1 MVDVSASRR
10 LQSLAA
16 TNSSM
21 LFHCCNATVVL
32 YEVLLLPL
40 LCPRHYQ
47 EFLDL
52 LLAQAIVLVISET
65 ETANLRHRDSLPTMG
80 LFCTLVVAHLSTV
93 GRQHSPFS
101 FSSFQTAHAYFE
113 LTVQCQFSNHV
124 CWIPC
129 METLVCSLTTSLLI
143 EVSSIWWLVHYK
155 HDVQYLSLKG
165 CDLASRDHCWLC
177 QRKTLTKG

>member
-1 MVDVSASRR
+1 MWSARRR

-32 YEVLLLPL
+32 TKSCYCQCSAPGITKSSWIYCLHKPL
-40 LCPRHYQ
+40 SSSLS
-47 EFLDL
+47 L
-52 LLAQAIVLVISET
+52 S
-65 ETANLRHRDSLPTMG
+65 LRQPIWDSLPTMG
-80 LFCTLVVAHLSTV
+80 LFCTVSVAHLSTV
-93 GRQHSPFS
+93 GRQHSAFS

-113 LTVQCQFSNHV
+113 LTVQHQFPKHV
-124 CWIPC
+124 CWTPC

-143 EVSSIWWLVHYK
+143 EVSSIWRLVHYK